1 MGPNGLQNVKSFTSF
16 IMDKGAVIVHGAGTR
31 HKENF
36 NKWLLRREGQLTLK
50 KKEWKKFHLDVIRL
64 HNSFMFGD

>member
-16 IMDKGAVIVHGAGTR
+16 IMDKGAVVVHGAGTR

-36 NKWLLRREGQLTLK
+36 NKLLLRKEGQLTLK
-50 KKEWKKFHLDVIRL
+50 KKERKKFHLDVIRL

>member
-1 MGPNGLQNVKSFTSF
+1 MGPNGLQNGKSFTSF

-50 KKEWKKFHLDVIRL
+50 KKERK
-64 HNSFMFGD
+64 

>member
-36 NKWLLRREGQLTLK
+36 NKWLLRKQGQLTLK
-50 KKEWKKFHLDVIRL
+50 KKERKKERKREISLRC
-64 HNSFMFGD
+64 NSTS